1 MKKIITILS
10 FAVGLTSLVGCSDY
24 LDSDYLFDERM
35 SIEDVFSNRD
45 YTNRWLARGYS
56 YLSNGYLQ
64 DVCSKRDYPFNFADD
79 MYYGDGGYEK
89 WKSGQYSESGVNNS
103 SSGIWKNAYLGIRQV
118 AIFLNNID
126 KNKEFTEEEITDFK
140 GQAHFLKA
148 YYYWLML
155 RAFGP
160 VPIIPDEGV
169 DYTKEYDELAYPR
182 NSYDECVDYITG
194 ELLKAAE
201 RLPLQRSVQEVLRP
215 TRGAAL
221 ALRAKILLYAA
232 SPLFNG
238 KAPEVV
244 SSALVNKDGKRLLP
258 ETYDESKWAKAAA
271 AAKDVMDLNIYGIHV
286 AYFNSNTGDIAYPA
300 TIVPPHDDEFSDQS
314 WPNGWKN
321 IDPFQSYRE
330 MFDGSIIVSQNEEL
344 IFTRGKN
351 QSRESVDI
359 MVVHQL
365 PRNGAGGYGS
375 QGMTQKQCDA
385 YYMNDGTNCPG
396 MNDVYKEFD
405 GYNERYDSRPREEG
419 YVETNELVDYP
430 ELGPLGTGV
439 SKQYVQ
445 REPRFYASVGYNGST
460 WHLLNAL
467 NDNTHDEEKNIQ
479 VFYYRGGSNGYA
491 NSSYWLRTGIGI
503 KKYVHPNDISYTQ
516 KNSYDV
522 DRIEHKADPAIRY
535 AEVLL
540 IYAEALNELTG
551 SYEVPSWDGSKM
563 HSVKRDIT
571 EMKKGIR
578 PIRIRAGLP
587 DYDKVKG
594 HETAYDDPNEF
605 RRMLKRE
612 RQIEFFAGGHRYWD
626 LRRWLDA
633 PLEETTPVY
642 GCNMLASKDMADQF
656 HTPVMCTS
664 LPTIFAEKMW
674 LCPIDHTE
682 LKHNVNLVQNPG
694 WTNPE

>member
-1 MKKIITILS
+1 M
-10 FAVGLTSLVGCSDY
+10 
-24 LDSDYLFDERM
+24 
-35 SIEDVFSNRD
+35 
-45 YTNRWLARGYS
+45 
-56 YLSNGYLQ
+56 
-64 DVCSKRDYPFNFADD
+64 
-79 MYYGDGGYEK
+79 
-89 WKSGQYSESGVNNS
+89 
-103 SSGIWKNAYLGIRQV
+103 
-118 AIFLNNID
+118 
-126 KNKEFTEEEITDFK
+126 
-140 GQAHFLKA
+140 
-148 YYYWLML
+148 
-155 RAFGP
+155 
-160 VPIIPDEGV
+160 
-169 DYTKEYDELAYPR
+169 
-182 NSYDECVDYITG
+182 
-194 ELLKAAE
+194 
-201 RLPLQRSVQEVLRP
+201 
-215 TRGAAL
+215 
-221 ALRAKILLYAA
+221 
-232 SPLFNG
+232 
-238 KAPEVV
+238 

-405 GYNERYDSRPREEG
+405 GYKGRYDSRPRAEG
-419 YVETNELVDYP
+419 YVETKELADYP
-430 ELGPLGTGV
+430 ELGPLGVGV

-612 RQIEFFAGGHRYWD
+612 RQIEFFAEGHRYWD

>member
-430 ELGPLGTGV
+430 ELGPLGVGV

-612 RQIEFFAGGHRYWD
+612 RQIEFFAEGHRYWD